1 MSETISTDLKVTLR
15 RMRLSP
21 MLDTLPERLSMARQG
36 SMPHQDFL
44 QLILSDELSRR
55 DRVSAGLRAKAA
67 RLDPGMRLQNW
78 DDSAAVT
85 FDRTLWSEL
94 TTLRFVEDHHNCLIM
109 GPVGVGKTFMATALG
124 HIACRRRLNVG
135 FFRTDQL
142 LKRLKACRLD
152 NSHEAELRKLIR
164 LDLLIL
170 DDFLLRPLDGLET
183 QDIYEIVVERHLRAS
198 TLVTSN
204 REPNEWLAV
213 MADPML
219 AQSAVDRLSSASYEL
234 VVEGDSYRQRQKP
247 SRKGGVAND

>member
-1 MSETISTDLKVTLR
+1 MSETISADLRATLR
-15 RMRLSP
+15 RLRLSP
-21 MLDTLPERLSMARQG
+21 MLDTLPERLGLARQNA
-36 SMPHQDFL
+36 MPHQDFL
-44 QLILSDELSRR
+44 QLILSDEVSRR
-55 DRVSAGLRAKAA
+55 DRVSAGLRAKTA
-67 RLDPGMRLQNW
+67 RLDPAMRLENW

-85 FDRTLWSEL
+85 FDRALWSEL
-94 TTLRFVEDHHNCLIM
+94 ITLRFVEDHHNCLVM

-124 HIACRRRLNVG
+124 HIACRRRLSVG
-135 FFRTDQL
+135 FYRTDQL

-183 QDIYEIVVERHLRAS
+183 QDVYEIVVERHLRAS

-213 MADPML
+213 MTDPML
-219 AQSAVDRLSSASYEL
+219 AQSAVDRLQSASYEL
-234 VVEGDSYRQRQKP
+234 VVEGDSYRKRQKP
-247 SRKGGVAND
+247 SRKRGVADE